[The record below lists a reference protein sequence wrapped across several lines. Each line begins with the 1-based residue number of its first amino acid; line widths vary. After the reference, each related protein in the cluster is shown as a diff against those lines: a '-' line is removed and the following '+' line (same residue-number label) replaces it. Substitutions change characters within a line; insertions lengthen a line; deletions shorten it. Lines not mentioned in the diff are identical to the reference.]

1 MFNIVDKLNDEAT
14 NSEKYYCNDFICK
27 FAGTGYCIKDSCN
40 NCRLHDCRGCNH
52 FEECIEEGLLN

>member
-40 NCRLHDCRGCNH
+40 NCRLHGCRGCNH
-52 FEECIEEGLLN
+52 LKSV